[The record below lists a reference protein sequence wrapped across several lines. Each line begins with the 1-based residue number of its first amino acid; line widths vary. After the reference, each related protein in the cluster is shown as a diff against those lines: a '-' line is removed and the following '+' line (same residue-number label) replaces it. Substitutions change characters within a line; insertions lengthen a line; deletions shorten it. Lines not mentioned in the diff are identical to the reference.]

1 MRRSLIL
8 TTILAASVAVLGAC
22 DPKPEVPNKP
32 PVAIP
37 SPIPTASP
45 VASPIVSP
53 TGSPL
58 KPGASPEVK
67 KTDEKGVHMD
77 VKPTSAETP
86 KAK

>member
-32 PVAIP
+32 PVATP
-37 SPIPTASP
+37 SPAPTVNP
-45 VASPIVSP
+45 VASPSVSP

-58 KPGASPEVK
+58 KTGATPEVK
-67 KTDEKGVHMD
+67 KTDEKDVHKD